1 MFVVSVVVCAL
12 VRLYGDPIQIMMP
25 AEASKADIEL
35 MRAHLGLD
43 RPWGVQYW
51 RFATQA
57 LQGDFGRSVRFR
69 RPALDLVTERY
80 GATLE
85 LGGLA
90 VLIVITVALPVGV
103 YSAVRRGSAL
113 DYAARVF
120 AALGQ
125 AVPPFW
131 LGLVLVLIFGV
142 LLHLLPTSGRGTP
155 LHVLLP
161 GITLGW
167 FAVAG
172 LMRLTR
178 SSMLDVLGSEYVKLA
193 RIKGLPERRVIWR
206 HAFKNAALP
215 VVTFAALLFV
225 ALLNGSIIVETVFG
239 WPGLG
244 LLDGARI
251 ALAVSVVGIALPGAA
266 GSLIGLLAG
275 FFGGWVDTLLMR
287 LADISLSLPGIL
299 LAVLLS
305 VVFEPS
311 FTNVII
317 VVVFLLWPSYA
328 RLTRGE
334 ALGLKQQEF
343 VALAPIA
350 GCSSLRIMFRH
361 ILPNLAPSILVLA
374 TLHVGYVIV
383 LEAALSFLGVG
394 IPPPTPSWGVM
405 VADGRGLIEQA
416 WWISILPGIA
426 ILVTVLSLNILGD
439 WVRDRLDPKL
449 RQL

>member
-1 MFVVSVVVCAL
+1 MQRYIVGRLVQSVVSMFVVSIVVFTL
-12 VRLYGDPIQIMMP
+12 VRLSGDPIQIMMP
-25 AEASKADIEL
+25 AEATQKDIEL
-35 MRAHLGLD
+35 MRASLGLD
-43 RPWGVQYW
+43 RPWPVQYW
-51 RFATQA
+51 RFASRA
-57 LQGDFGRSVRFR
+57 VQGDFGRSVRFR
-69 RPALDLVTERY
+69 RPAMDLIAERY

-90 VLIVITVALPVGV
+90 VLIVIVVALPVGV

-113 DYAARVF
+113 DYTARAL

-193 RIKGLPERRVIWR
+193 RIKGLPERQVIWK

-225 ALLNGSIIVETVFG
+225 ALLNGSIIVETVFS

-244 LLDGARI
+244 LLVI
-251 ALAVSVVGIALPGAA
+251 EAVDSRDYPIVQAVVLCLSAMY
-266 GSLIGLLAG
+266 IGVNLL
-275 FFGGWVDTLLMR
+275 VD
-287 LADISLSLPGIL
+287 
-299 LAVLLS
+299 VL
-305 VVFEPS
+305 
-311 FTNVII
+311 
-317 VVVFLLWPSYA
+317 YA
-328 RLTRGE
+328 YLNPKIRY
-334 ALGLKQQEF
+334 
-343 VALAPIA
+343 
-350 GCSSLRIMFRH
+350 SS
-361 ILPNLAPSILVLA
+361 
-374 TLHVGYVIV
+374 
-383 LEAALSFLGVG
+383 
-394 IPPPTPSWGVM
+394 
-405 VADGRGLIEQA
+405 
-416 WWISILPGIA
+416 
-426 ILVTVLSLNILGD
+426 
-439 WVRDRLDPKL
+439 
-449 RQL
+449 

>member
-1 MFVVSVVVCAL
+1 MVVVSMVVFSL
-12 VRLYGDPIQIMMP
+12 VRLSGDPIQIMAP
-25 AEASKADIEL
+25 PEASQADIAA
-35 MRAHLGLD
+35 MRAYLGLD
-43 RPWGVQYW
+43 RPWPVQYA
-51 RFATQA
+51 RFLTRA
-57 LQGDFGRSVRFR
+57 LHGDFGQSVRFR
-69 RPALDLVTERY
+69 RPALDMVLERY

-90 VLIVITVALPVGV
+90 VLIVIVVAIPVGV
-103 YSAVRRGSAL
+103 YSAVHRGSGL
-113 DYAARVF
+113 DYAARAF

-244 LLDGARI
+244 LLVI
-251 ALAVSVVGIALPGAA
+251 EAVDSRDYPIVQTVVLFLSAMY
-266 GSLIGLLAG
+266 IGVNLL
-275 FFGGWVDTLLMR
+275 VD
-287 LADISLSLPGIL
+287 IL
-299 LAVLLS
+299 
-305 VVFEPS
+305 
-311 FTNVII
+311 
-317 VVVFLLWPSYA
+317 YA
-328 RLTRGE
+328 
-334 ALGLKQQEF
+334 
-343 VALAPIA
+343 
-350 GCSSLRIMFRH
+350 
-361 ILPNLAPSILVLA
+361 
-374 TLHVGYVIV
+374 Y
-383 LEAALSFLGVG
+383 
-394 IPPPTPSWGVM
+394 
-405 VADGRGLIEQA
+405 
-416 WWISILPGIA
+416 
-426 ILVTVLSLNILGD
+426 LN
-439 WVRDRLDPKL
+439 PKI
-449 RQL
+449 RYSQ

>member
-1 MFVVSVVVCAL
+1 MFVVSVVVFAL
-12 VRLYGDPIQIMMP
+12 VRLSGDPIQIMMP

-43 RPWGVQYW
+43 RPWHVQYW
-51 RFATQA
+51 KFATQA

-69 RPALDLVTERY
+69 RPALDLIAERY

-90 VLIVITVALPVGV
+90 VLIVIVVALPVGV
-103 YSAVRRGSAL
+103 YSAVRRGSGL
-113 DYAARVF
+113 DYAARAF

-193 RIKGLPERRVIWR
+193 RIKGLPERRVIWL

-215 VVTFAALLFV
+215 FV

-244 LLDGARI
+244 LLVI
-251 ALAVSVVGIALPGAA
+251 EAVDSRDYPIVQTVVLFLSAMY
-266 GSLIGLLAG
+266 IGVNLL
-275 FFGGWVDTLLMR
+275 VD
-287 LADISLSLPGIL
+287 
-299 LAVLLS
+299 VL
-305 VVFEPS
+305 
-311 FTNVII
+311 
-317 VVVFLLWPSYA
+317 YA
-328 RLTRGE
+328 
-334 ALGLKQQEF
+334 
-343 VALAPIA
+343 
-350 GCSSLRIMFRH
+350 
-361 ILPNLAPSILVLA
+361 
-374 TLHVGYVIV
+374 Y
-383 LEAALSFLGVG
+383 
-394 IPPPTPSWGVM
+394 
-405 VADGRGLIEQA
+405 
-416 WWISILPGIA
+416 
-426 ILVTVLSLNILGD
+426 LN
-439 WVRDRLDPKL
+439 PKI
-449 RQL
+449 RYSQ

>member
-1 MFVVSVVVCAL
+1 VQRFIVGRLIQSVVSMFVVSIVVFAL
-12 VRLYGDPIQIMMP
+12 VRLSGDPIQIMMP
-25 AEASKADIEL
+25 AEATQKDIEL
-35 MRAHLGLD
+35 MRASLGLD
-43 RPWGVQYW
+43 RPWPVQYW
-51 RFATQA
+51 RFASRA
-57 LQGDFGRSVRFR
+57 VQGDFGRSVRFR
-69 RPALDLVTERY
+69 RPAMDLIAERY

-90 VLIVITVALPVGV
+90 VLIVIVVALPVGV

-113 DYAARVF
+113 DYTARAL

-193 RIKGLPERRVIWR
+193 RIKGLPERRVIWK

-225 ALLNGSIIVETVFG
+225 ALLNGSIIVETVFS

-244 LLDGARI
+244 LLVI
-251 ALAVSVVGIALPGAA
+251 EAVDSRDYPIVQAVVLCLSAMY
-266 GSLIGLLAG
+266 IGVNLL
-275 FFGGWVDTLLMR
+275 VD
-287 LADISLSLPGIL
+287 
-299 LAVLLS
+299 VL
-305 VVFEPS
+305 
-311 FTNVII
+311 
-317 VVVFLLWPSYA
+317 YA
-328 RLTRGE
+328 YLNPKIRY
-334 ALGLKQQEF
+334 
-343 VALAPIA
+343 
-350 GCSSLRIMFRH
+350 SS
-361 ILPNLAPSILVLA
+361 
-374 TLHVGYVIV
+374 
-383 LEAALSFLGVG
+383 
-394 IPPPTPSWGVM
+394 
-405 VADGRGLIEQA
+405 
-416 WWISILPGIA
+416 
-426 ILVTVLSLNILGD
+426 
-439 WVRDRLDPKL
+439 
-449 RQL
+449 

>member
-1 MFVVSVVVCAL
+1 MQRYLIGRLIQSIISMFVVSVIVFAL
-12 VRLYGDPIQIMMP
+12 VRLSGDPIQIMMP

-43 RPWGVQYW
+43 RPWAVQYW

-125 AVPPFW
+125 AMPPFW

-239 WPGLG
+239 WP
-244 LLDGARI
+244 AS
-251 ALAVSVVGIALPGAA
+251 A
-266 GSLIGLLAG
+266 
-275 FFGGWVDTLLMR
+275 
-287 LADISLSLPGIL
+287 
-299 LAVLLS
+299 
-305 VVFEPS
+305 
-311 FTNVII
+311 
-317 VVVFLLWPSYA
+317 
-328 RLTRGE
+328 
-334 ALGLKQQEF
+334 
-343 VALAPIA
+343 
-350 GCSSLRIMFRH
+350 CSSSR
-361 ILPNLAPSILVLA
+361 PSIQE
-374 TLHVGYVIV
+374 T
-383 LEAALSFLGVG
+383 
-394 IPPPTPSWGVM
+394 T
-405 VADGRGLIEQA
+405 R
-416 WWISILPGIA
+416 
-426 ILVTVLSLNILGD
+426 
-439 WVRDRLDPKL
+439 
-449 RQL
+449 

>member
-1 MFVVSVVVCAL
+1 MQRFIIGRVIQSIVSMFVVSVVVFAL
-12 VRLYGDPIQIMMP
+12 VRLSGDPIQIMMP

-35 MRAHLGLD
+35 VRAHLGLD
-43 RPWGVQYW
+43 RPWTVQYW
-51 RFATQA
+51 RFLTQA

-69 RPALDLVTERY
+69 RPALDLVAERY

-90 VLIVITVALPVGV
+90 VLIVIAVALPVGV
-103 YSAVRRGSAL
+103 YSAVRRGSPL
-113 DYAARVF
+113 DYAARAF

-142 LLHLLPTSGRGTP
+142 MLHLLPTSGRGTP

-244 LLDGARI
+244 LLVI
-251 ALAVSVVGIALPGAA
+251 EAVDSRDYPIVQTVVLFLSAMYISVN
-266 GSLIGLLAG
+266 LL
-275 FFGGWVDTLLMR
+275 VD
-287 LADISLSLPGIL
+287 IL
-299 LAVLLS
+299 
-305 VVFEPS
+305 
-311 FTNVII
+311 
-317 VVVFLLWPSYA
+317 YA
-328 RLTRGE
+328 
-334 ALGLKQQEF
+334 
-343 VALAPIA
+343 
-350 GCSSLRIMFRH
+350 
-361 ILPNLAPSILVLA
+361 
-374 TLHVGYVIV
+374 Y
-383 LEAALSFLGVG
+383 
-394 IPPPTPSWGVM
+394 
-405 VADGRGLIEQA
+405 
-416 WWISILPGIA
+416 
-426 ILVTVLSLNILGD
+426 LN
-439 WVRDRLDPKL
+439 PKI
-449 RQL
+449 RYSR

>member
-1 MFVVSVVVCAL
+1 MQRFIIGRVVQSIVSMFVVSVVVFAL
-12 VRLYGDPIQIMMP
+12 VRLSGDPIQIMMP
-25 AEASKADIEL
+25 AEASKADIDL

-43 RPWGVQYW
+43 RPWTVQYW
-51 RFATQA
+51 RFLTQV
-57 LQGDFGRSVRFR
+57 LHGDFGRSVRFR
-69 RPALDLVTERY
+69 RPALDLVAERY

-90 VLIVITVALPVGV
+90 VLIVIAVALPVGV
-103 YSAVRRGSAL
+103 YSAVHRGSAL
-113 DYAARVF
+113 DYAARAF

-142 LLHLLPTSGRGTP
+142 MLHLLPTSGRGTP

-244 LLDGARI
+244 LLVI
-251 ALAVSVVGIALPGAA
+251 EAVDSRDYPIVQTVVLCLSAMY
-266 GSLIGLLAG
+266 IGVNLL
-275 FFGGWVDTLLMR
+275 VD
-287 LADISLSLPGIL
+287 
-299 LAVLLS
+299 VL
-305 VVFEPS
+305 
-311 FTNVII
+311 
-317 VVVFLLWPSYA
+317 YA
-328 RLTRGE
+328 
-334 ALGLKQQEF
+334 
-343 VALAPIA
+343 
-350 GCSSLRIMFRH
+350 
-361 ILPNLAPSILVLA
+361 
-374 TLHVGYVIV
+374 Y
-383 LEAALSFLGVG
+383 
-394 IPPPTPSWGVM
+394 
-405 VADGRGLIEQA
+405 
-416 WWISILPGIA
+416 
-426 ILVTVLSLNILGD
+426 LN
-439 WVRDRLDPKL
+439 PKI
-449 RQL
+449 RYSR